1 MTIISCELCEAPT
14 TMTGTKRCDSCWELE
29 TRIESNPTLARKILN
44 SLKENAV
51 TSVQYAAFELLRKQG
66 QELIKAC
73 DEAMQGK
80 KLPKNVACHLI
91 GIASY
96 IEAVATDI
104 KHETEEEHDR

>member
-1 MTIISCELCEAPT
+1 M
-14 TMTGTKRCDSCWELE
+14 
-29 TRIESNPTLARKILN
+29 N
-44 SLKENAV
+44 SI
-51 TSVQYAAFELLRKQG
+51 QFAAFELLRKQG
-66 QELIKAC
+66 QELVKAC

-104 KHETEEEHDR
+104 KHDSEEEHDR